1 MDQKLKALMEK
12 LSTAQAKMDIVID
25 QATKGGKGLDFSAV
39 TEIAGTDT
47 EKAVAFRKMNDE
59 ASATMKE
66 LDEHR
71 TSLKVVEEAKLRSEI
86 SRKFSMPGAKAS
98 EVTEEK
104 RYKSLGDALL
114 ENKFHLK
121 ENRGKEINI
130 EGVSLKTL
138 MDEVTNGWV
147 PESTRTGKLVDK
159 AVRPIQVVDLIPSGA
174 TDMIA
179 IKYMEETTLT
189 DGATEIDEAGA
200 YPEAALDYTERTS
213 LVRKIGVYLPVT
225 DEQLEDVNQV
235 RGLINNRLPAAIMR
249 RLDYQLVNGSGSG
262 TPTQLTGI
270 LNNGSTQAY
279 SRSTVSADLP
289 VDALRRAM
297 TLIHTVAFSVANG
310 VLLNPLDWE
319 AIRLMKTT
327 AGVYIWGHPAEVG
340 VDRVWGLPVAQC
352 DSLAQYTAIVGD
364 FQQSEL
370 AEKRGISVLTTNSH
384 STDFIYGKQAVRAD
398 GRWAFVIY
406 RPAAFSVVTLS

>member
-12 LSTAQAKMDIVID
+12 LGSAQAKMDKVID

-47 EKAVAFRKMNDE
+47 EKAAAFRKMNDE
-59 ASATMKE
+59 ASAAMKE
-66 LDEHR
+66 IEEHR
-71 TSLKVVEEAKLRSEI
+71 SDLKAVEEAKLRSEI
-86 SRKFSMPGAKAS
+86 VRKTLPGAKGAQP
-98 EVTEEK
+98 TEEK
-104 RYKSLGDALL
+104 RYKSMGDAFL
-114 ENKFHLK
+114 ENNFHLK
-121 ENRGKEINI
+121 ENRRKEINI

-147 PESTRTGKLVDK
+147 PQTTRTGKLVDK
-159 AVRPIQVVDLIPSGA
+159 AVRPIQVVDLIPAGT
-174 TDMIA
+174 TDQIA

-213 LVRKIGVYLPVT
+213 LVRKIGVFLPVT

-249 RLDYQLVNGSGSG
+249 RLDYQLVNGSGAG

-270 LNNGSTQAY
+270 LHTGSTQAY
-279 SRSTVSADLP
+279 ARSAVATDLA

-297 TLIHTVAFSVANG
+297 TLVHTVAFSVANG
-310 VLLNPLDWE
+310 VLMNPLDWE
-319 AIRLMKTT
+319 AIRLMKSTQ
-327 AGVYIWGHPAEVG
+327 GVYIWGHPAEVG
-340 VDRVWGLPVAQC
+340 MDRVWGLPVAQA
-352 DSLAQYTAIVGD
+352 DSIAQYTAVVAD

-384 STDFIYGKQAVRAD
+384 SDYFVNGKQAVRAD

-406 RPAAFSVVTLS
+406 RPAAFVVVDLS